1 MTDFWKASYFDT
13 LSYNFSLCCTKISI
27 LLLYLR
33 VLTPDYIRKVIW
45 VAFGIVVLYNAWA
58 FAMEL
63 TICIPLAKE
72 WDPSLPGYCHPT
84 SVWWAL
90 TYIHIATDFMLFVI
104 PIPVVV
110 TMTIPTRRK
119 AGLLFVFTLGLFV
132 CLISVVRTIILS
144 RLLDSA
150 DPMWDYVVIANWT
163 SAETNAAIICACM
176 PTLRP
181 VLAALLKRLFPHF
194 DQSLEDPS
202 SNRPRTIGSMPIQA
216 PRFGRGSSNNQRTLP
231 PLSDSSWALAHGGTA
246 SVTTV
251 ETRQSTGRRQ
261 DGVSKVVSTADGEP
275 SDVELESGLAPTPT
289 VPAKPRNSR

>member
-1 MTDFWKASYFDT
+1 LEDSAPTCPITEAQSVTDSCLNQASYFDT

-119 AGLLFVFTLGLFV
+119 AGLLFVFTLGL
-132 CLISVVRTIILS
+132 L
-144 RLLDSA
+144 
-150 DPMWDYVVIANWT
+150 
-163 SAETNAAIICACM
+163 
-176 PTLRP
+176 
-181 VLAALLKRLFPHF
+181 
-194 DQSLEDPS
+194 
-202 SNRPRTIGSMPIQA
+202 
-216 PRFGRGSSNNQRTLP
+216 
-231 PLSDSSWALAHGGTA
+231 
-246 SVTTV
+246 
-251 ETRQSTGRRQ
+251 
-261 DGVSKVVSTADGEP
+261 
-275 SDVELESGLAPTPT
+275 
-289 VPAKPRNSR
+289 